1 MIRHY
6 AGLAIDCDS
15 EDCDETY
22 TDSVT
27 MTLDGLRKFAKRD
40 GWSISL
46 YPGHGSDLCPAC
58 FEKAQDA
65 TLNNPPQDEGDNP

>member
-1 MIRHY
+1 MIHNGDALARRVAPLFLESSHMIRHY

-27 MTLDGLRKFAKRD
+27 MTLDGVRKF
-40 GWSISL
+40 
-46 YPGHGSDLCPAC
+46 
-58 FEKAQDA
+58 FEA
-65 TLNNPPQDEGDNP
+65 